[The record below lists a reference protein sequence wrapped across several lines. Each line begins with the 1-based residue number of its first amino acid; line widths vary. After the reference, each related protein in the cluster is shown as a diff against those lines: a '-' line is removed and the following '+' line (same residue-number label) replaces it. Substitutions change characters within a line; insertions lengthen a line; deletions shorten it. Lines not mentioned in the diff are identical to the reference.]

1 MMVSRGEAVM
11 PSELVERFDG
21 KSRRAQQIFVVALLV
36 MAAGLGTLVTAVPDD
51 DLTGTARLWVT
62 VPLVM
67 SFVCASWMF
76 SRMRLELQ
84 IDDGGFTARVR
95 PFRSLRVDART
106 VVSAEI
112 VEVEPFW
119 EFGGWWHKGLR
130 NNRLLG
136 GTGSTALRV
145 TYLHHAGTREP
156 KTCRLTLLTSH
167 AELLLDALQ
176 QGPDMRV

>member
-1 MMVSRGEAVM
+1 M

-21 KSRRAQQIFVVALLV
+21 KSRRAQQIFVMALLV
-36 MAAGLGTLVTAVPDD
+36 MAVGQGALIAAVPDD
-51 DLTGTARLWVT
+51 DLTGNARLWVAI
-62 VPLVM
+62 PLVTA
-67 SFVCASWMF
+67 FAAASLVF

-84 IDDGGFTARVR
+84 IDDCGFTARVR
-95 PFRSLRVDART
+95 PFRGERVDCRV

-130 NNRLLG
+130 SNRLLG

-156 KTCRLTLLTSH
+156 KTCRLTLLTAH
-167 AELLLDALQ
+167 AEHLLDVLQ
-176 QGPDMRV
+176 RGPRNRA

>member
-1 MMVSRGEAVM
+1 M
-11 PSELVERFDG
+11 PSELVEQFDG
-21 KSRRAQQIFVVALLV
+21 KSRRAQQVFVVALLV
-36 MAAGLGTLVTAVPDD
+36 LAAGLGTLVTVVPDE

-62 VPLVM
+62 VPLVV

-95 PFRSLRVDART
+95 PFRGQRVDARA

-130 NNRLLG
+130 SNRLLG

-156 KTCRLTLLTSH
+156 KTCRLTLLTAN
-167 AELLLDALQ
+167 AEQLLDVLQ
-176 QGPDMRV
+176 RRPRNRA

>member
-1 MMVSRGEAVM
+1 MA
-11 PSELVERFDG
+11 SELVERFDG
-21 KSRRAQQIFVVALLV
+21 KSRRAQQIFVAALLV

-67 SFVCASWMF
+67 PFAAASWMF

-95 PFRSLRVDART
+95 PFRGQRVDART

-130 NNRLLG
+130 SNRLLG

-145 TYLHHAGTREP
+145 TYVHQVGAREP
-156 KTCRLTLLTSH
+156 KTCRLTLLTAH
-167 AELLLDALQ
+167 AGHLLDALQ
-176 QGPDMRV
+176 RGTPNRA